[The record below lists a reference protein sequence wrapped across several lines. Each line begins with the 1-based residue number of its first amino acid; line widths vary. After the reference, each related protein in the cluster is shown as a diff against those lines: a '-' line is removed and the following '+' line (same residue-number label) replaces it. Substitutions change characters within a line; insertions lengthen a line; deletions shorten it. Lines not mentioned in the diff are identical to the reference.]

1 MRTSEQGLDLIARF
15 EGYSPVPYLCPARVW
30 TIGFG
35 HAITRADAQKFK
47 AGISKPVAMALL
59 RADAAIAERAVRR
72 SIRLPLSQAQFDA
85 LVSFTFNLGGAALYS
100 STLRQVINRGD
111 MQAAPAQIRKWV
123 WGGGRKLP
131 GLIRRRAEEARIFAG
146 DVIPAD
152 R

>member
-35 HAITRADAQKFK
+35 HAITRADAKKFK

-72 SIRLPLSQAQFDA
+72 SIRVPLSQAQFDA